1 MMDVI
6 MMLLKTTNMIGQS
19 VDQDDT
25 SEDDSHDIEVD
36 HDKRG
41 IDCTDRIMIMANVI
55 VIIKSYQR
63 DFATRT
69 LTRL

>member
-41 IDCTDRIMIMANVI
+41 IDCTDRIMIMASV
-55 VIIKSYQR
+55 VVSQ
-63 DFATRT
+63 A
-69 LTRL
+69 LACC